1 MRCGHS
7 ANAKEKNVPVEKES
21 TGAGDMWTW
30 TAIDADSK
38 LIISY
43 LCGGRDAEWATTFME
58 DLASRVSSRIRITTD
73 GH

>member
-1 MRCGHS
+1 
-7 ANAKEKNVPVEKES
+7 
-21 TGAGDMWTW
+21 MWTW